1 MIKKFDLRLFS
12 IVCSFL
18 IVLYLS
24 FDFKSRL
31 DRFNNNYFEMTQNIN
46 ELRLNWN
53 EHLDILKQAI
63 IFLRFSN
70 DDIVEHLKHTTSHI
84 KDLSNKEDLK
94 DNFPIV
100 YKDFSQFEN
109 EHALVVENTYRFLM
123 INAKIKNSLFILE
136 KNLRDLGKYE
146 KVYSE
151 KYIQMLTRFMSAKNN
166 FNEDNNISK
175 ETYEYFENTKS
186 LNSMYELNFLHIKVL
201 YEELPK
207 FKILFNSIE
216 HSKLD
221 EIIDEMF
228 TDLDKE
234 SNKLKAGMQNLFFI
248 ILSAYIF
255 FFLLIVYYSVKIKND
270 TYKIVDLEKQKQK
283 NLRTDKLTGLLNRN
297 AFYEDSKNMD
307 NFSIILIDITD
318 FSDINSIAGYKGGDY
333 ILTSLCRIFKKINEF
348 EVNKKKI
355 YRVNADCFAI
365 VVETKDKFY
374 LTSMALEIISQ
385 IENSLFV
392 YEELELP
399 VYIQAGISQE
409 EPFLRNAELAILQ
422 TKNSFEKVS
431 FYTTELNNKRHSME
445 NIHMLKKVKEAL
457 KNNRIRPFFQPLV
470 DLNTKNIVKYE
481 ALVRLIADD
490 GKVIAPFFF
499 LELTKKSKLYPKI
512 TKLVIEKSIEFI
524 KKENLE
530 VSINISYPD
539 IKDKSTLNFISSI
552 LEINRDISHFITFE
566 LLESEQIQNYD
577 EVFEFINL
585 IKSYGCKL
593 AIDDFGSGYSNF
605 THIFNMNP
613 DILKIDGSLI
623 KDITTNKNSENI
635 VKAMIMLAKES
646 NIQTVAEFVD
656 SPEVDE
662 CVTKL
667 GIDFGQGYFYSPPKD
682 IL

>member
-1 MIKKFDLRLFS
+1 MINKFDFKLFS

-31 DRFNNNYFEMTQNIN
+31 DRFNNNYYDMTQNIN
-46 ELRLNWN
+46 ELRLNWHQ
-53 EHLDILKQAI
+53 HLDILKQSI

-70 DDIVEHLKHTTSHI
+70 DDIVEHLKHTNLHI
-84 KDLSNKEDLK
+84 RDLDNKKELK

-109 EHALVVENTYRFLM
+109 EYTLVTENTYSFLM

-136 KNLRDLGKYE
+136 RNLRDLGKYE
-146 KVYSE
+146 KIYGE
-151 KYIQMLTRFMSAKNN
+151 KYIQILTRFMSAKNN

-175 ETYEYFENTKS
+175 EIYEYFENTKS
-186 LNSMYELNFLHIKVL
+186 IDPMYELNFVHIKVL

-207 FKILFNSIE
+207 FKILFNNIE

-228 TDLDKE
+228 VDLDKE
-234 SNKLKAGMQNLFFI
+234 SNKLKASMRNLFLI
-248 ILSAYIF
+248 ILTAYIF
-255 FFLLIVYYSVKIKND
+255 FFLLIVYYSIKIKKD

-283 NLRTDKLTGLLNRN
+283 TLRTDKLTGLLNRN
-297 AFYEDSKNMD
+297 AFYEDSKKID
-307 NFSIILIDITD
+307 NFSVILIDITD
-318 FSDINSIAGYKGGDY
+318 FSDINSITGYKGGDY
-333 ILTSLCRIFKKINEF
+333 ILTSLCAILKKIEDF
-348 EVNKKKI
+348 DLNKKKI

-374 LTSMALEIISQ
+374 LNSMALEIISQ
-385 IENSLFV
+385 IENSLFI

-431 FYTTELNNKRHSME
+431 FYTTELNNKKNSIE
-445 NIHMLKKVKEAL
+445 NINMLKKVKEAL
-457 KNNRIRPFFQPLV
+457 KNNKIRPFFQPIV

-481 ALVRLIADD
+481 ALVRLIDD
-490 GKVIAPFFF
+490 EGKAIAPFFF

-524 KKENLE
+524 KKESLE
-530 VSINISYPD
+530 ISINISYQD
-539 IKDKSTLNFISSI
+539 IKDKSTLYFISSI

-566 LLESEQIQNYD
+566 LLESEQIENYD
-577 EVFEFINL
+577 EVFNFIDL
-585 IKSYGCKL
+585 IKNYGCKL

-605 THIFNMNP
+605 THIFKMNP

-646 NIQTVAEFVD
+646 GIQTVAEFVD
-656 SPEVDE
+656 SSEVDE
-662 CVTKL
+662 YVTKL
-667 GIDFGQGYFYSPPKD
+667 GIDFGQGYYYSPPKD

>member
-1 MIKKFDLRLFS
+1 MINKFDFRLFT
-12 IVCSFL
+12 IICSFFV
-18 IVLYLS
+18 VLYLS

-31 DRFNNNYFEMTQNIN
+31 DRFNNNYYDMTQNIN
-46 ELRLNWN
+46 ELRLNWHQ
-53 EHLDILKQAI
+53 HLNILKQSI

-70 DDIVEHLKHTTSHI
+70 DNIVEHLKHTNLHI
-84 KDLSNKEDLK
+84 KDLDNKKELK

-109 EHALVVENTYRFLM
+109 EYTLVTENTYSFLM

-136 KNLRDLGKYE
+136 RNLRDLGKYE
-146 KVYSE
+146 KIYGE
-151 KYIQMLTRFMSAKNN
+151 KYIQILTRFMSAKNN

-175 ETYEYFENTKS
+175 EIYEYFENTKS
-186 LNSMYELNFLHIKVL
+186 IDPMYELNFVHIKVL

-207 FKILFNSIE
+207 FKILFNTIE

-221 EIIDEMF
+221 DIIDEMF
-228 TDLDKE
+228 IDLDKE
-234 SNKLKAGMQNLFFI
+234 SNKLKASMQNLFLI
-248 ILSAYIF
+248 ILTAYIF
-255 FFLLIVYYSVKIKND
+255 FFLLIVYYSIKIKND

-283 NLRTDKLTGLLNRN
+283 TLRTDKLTGLLNRN
-297 AFYEDSKNMD
+297 AFYEDSKSIND
-307 NFSIILIDITD
+307 FSVILIDITD

-333 ILTSLCRIFKKINEF
+333 ILNSLCEIFKRVKKFDI
-348 EVNKKKI
+348 NKKKI

-374 LTSMALEIISQ
+374 LNSMALEIITQ
-385 IENSLFV
+385 IENSLFI

-422 TKNSFEKVS
+422 TKNSFDKVS
-431 FYTTELNNKRHSME
+431 FYTSELNNKKHSIE
-445 NIHMLKKVKEAL
+445 NINMLKKVKEAL
-457 KNNRIRPFFQPLV
+457 KNNKIRPFFQPLV
-470 DLNTKNIVKYE
+470 DLKTKNIVKYE
-481 ALVRLIADD
+481 ALVRLIDD
-490 GKVIAPFFF
+490 EGKAIAPFFF

-524 KKENLE
+524 KKENLG
-530 VSINISYPD
+530 VSINISYQD
-539 IKDKSTLNFISSI
+539 IKDKSTLYFISSI

-566 LLESEQIQNYD
+566 LLESEQIENYD
-577 EVFEFINL
+577 EVFKFIDL

-613 DILKIDGSLI
+613 DILKLDGSLI

-646 NIQTVAEFVD
+646 GIQTVAEFVD
-656 SPEVDE
+656 SLEVDE
-662 CVTKL
+662 YITKL
-667 GIDFGQGYFYSPPKD
+667 GIDFGQGYFYSPAKD

>member
-1 MIKKFDLRLFS
+1 MINKFDFKLFS

-31 DRFNNNYFEMTQNIN
+31 DRFNNNYYDMTQNIN

-53 EHLDILKQAI
+53 QHLDILKQSI

-70 DDIVEHLKHTTSHI
+70 DAIIEHLKHTNLNI
-84 KDLSNKEDLK
+84 KDLNNKSELK

-100 YKDFSQFEN
+100 YKDFSQFEY
-109 EHALVVENTYRFLM
+109 EYALVVENTYNFLM

-136 KNLRDLGKYE
+136 RNLRDLGKYE
-146 KVYSE
+146 KIYGE
-151 KYIQMLTRFMSAKNN
+151 KYIQILTRFMSAKNN

-175 ETYEYFENTKS
+175 EIYEYFENTKS
-186 LNSMYELNFLHIKVL
+186 LNSMNELNFVHIKLL

-207 FKILFNSIE
+207 FKVLFNTIE

-221 EIIDEMF
+221 EIIDEMSI
-228 TDLDKE
+228 DLDKE
-234 SNKLKAGMQNLFFI
+234 SNKLKASMQNLFFI
-248 ILSAYIF
+248 ILTAYIF
-255 FFLLIVYYSVKIKND
+255 FFMLIVFYSVKIKRD

-283 NLRTDKLTGLLNRN
+283 TLRSDKLTGLLNRN
-297 AFYEDSKNMD
+297 AFYEDSKKID
-307 NFSIILIDITD
+307 DFSVILIDITD
-318 FSDINSIAGYKGGDY
+318 FSDINSITGYKGGDY
-333 ILTSLCRIFKKINEF
+333 ILTSLCRILKNIKEF
-348 EVNKKKI
+348 ELNKKKI

-374 LTSMALEIISQ
+374 LSSMALEIISQ
-385 IENSLFV
+385 IENSLFI

-422 TKNSFEKVS
+422 TKNSFEKIS
-431 FYTTELNNKRHSME
+431 FYTTELNNKKHSIE
-445 NIHMLKKVKEAL
+445 NINMLKKVKEAL
-457 KNNRIRPFFQPLV
+457 KNNKIRPFFQPLV
-470 DLNTKNIVKYE
+470 DLRTKTIVKYE
-481 ALVRLIADD
+481 ALVRLIDDD
-490 GKVIAPFFF
+490 GKAIAPFFF
-499 LELTKKSKLYPKI
+499 LELTKKSKLYPNI

-524 KKENLE
+524 QKENLE
-530 VSINISYPD
+530 VSINISYQD
-539 IKDKSTLNFISSI
+539 IKDKTTLNFIASI
-552 LEINRDISHFITFE
+552 LEINRNISYLITFE
-566 LLESEQIQNYD
+566 LLESEQIENYD
-577 EVFEFINL
+577 EVFKFIDL

-613 DILKIDGSLI
+613 DILKLDGSLI

-646 NIQTVAEFVD
+646 GIQTVAEFVD
-656 SPEVDE
+656 SSEVDE
-662 CVTKL
+662 YVTKL
-667 GIDFGQGYFYSPPKD
+667 GINFGQGYYYSPPKD

>member
-1 MIKKFDLRLFS
+1 MINKFDFKLFS

-31 DRFNNNYFEMTQNIN
+31 DRFNNNYYDMTQNIN
-46 ELRLNWN
+46 ELRLNWHQ
-53 EHLDILKQAI
+53 HLDTLKQSI

-70 DDIVEHLKHTTSHI
+70 DNIIEHIKHTNSHI
-84 KDLSNKEDLK
+84 KDLDNKIELK

-109 EHALVVENTYRFLM
+109 EYEFVTENTYDFLM

-136 KNLRDLGKYE
+136 RNLRDLGKYE
-146 KVYSE
+146 KIYGE
-151 KYIQMLTRFMSAKNN
+151 KYIQILTRFMSAKNN

-175 ETYEYFENTKS
+175 EIYEYFENTKS
-186 LNSMYELNFLHIKVL
+186 IDPMYELNFVHIKVL

-207 FKILFNSIE
+207 FKILFNTIE

-228 TDLDKE
+228 VDLDKE
-234 SNKLKAGMQNLFFI
+234 SNKLKASMQNLFFI
-248 ILSAYIF
+248 ILTAYIF
-255 FFLLIVYYSVKIKND
+255 FFLLIVYYSIKIKKD

-283 NLRTDKLTGLLNRN
+283 TLRTDKLTGLLNRN
-297 AFYEDSKNMD
+297 AFYEDSKKID
-307 NFSIILIDITD
+307 NFSVILIDITD

-333 ILTSLCRIFKKINEF
+333 ILNSLCEILKKIEDF
-348 EVNKKKI
+348 DLNKKKI

-374 LTSMALEIISQ
+374 LNSMALEIISQ
-385 IENSLFV
+385 IENSLFI

-431 FYTTELNNKRHSME
+431 FYTTELNNKKHSIE
-445 NIHMLKKVKEAL
+445 NINMLKKVKEAL
-457 KNNRIRPFFQPLV
+457 KNNKIRPFFQPIV

-481 ALVRLIADD
+481 ALVRLIDD
-490 GKVIAPFFF
+490 EGKAIAPFFF

-524 KKENLE
+524 KKENLG
-530 VSINISYPD
+530 VSINISYQD
-539 IKDKSTLNFISSI
+539 IKDKSTLYFISSI
-552 LEINRDISHFITFE
+552 LEINRNISHFITFE
-566 LLESEQIQNYD
+566 LLESEQIENYD
-577 EVFEFINL
+577 EVFSFIEL

-613 DILKIDGSLI
+613 DILKLDGSLI
-623 KDITTNKNSENI
+623 KDINTNKNSENI

-646 NIQTVAEFVD
+646 GIQTVAEFVD
-656 SPEVDE
+656 SSEVDE
-662 CVTKL
+662 YITKL
-667 GIDFGQGYFYSPPKD
+667 GIDFGQGYYYSPPKD

>member
-1 MIKKFDLRLFS
+1 MINKFDFKLFS

-31 DRFNNNYFEMTQNIN
+31 DRFNNNYYDMTQNIN
-46 ELRLNWN
+46 ELRLNWHQ
-53 EHLDILKQAI
+53 HLDTLKQSI

-70 DDIVEHLKHTTSHI
+70 DDIIEHLKHTNLHI
-84 KDLSNKEDLK
+84 KDLDNKKELK

-100 YKDFSQFEN
+100 YKDFLQFEN
-109 EHALVVENTYRFLM
+109 EYEFVTENTYNFLM
-123 INAKIKNSLFILE
+123 INAKVKNSLFILE

-146 KVYSE
+146 KIYGE
-151 KYIQMLTRFMSAKNN
+151 KYIQILTRFMSAKNN

-175 ETYEYFENTKS
+175 EIYEYFENTKS
-186 LNSMYELNFLHIKVL
+186 IDPMYELNFVHIKVL

-207 FKILFNSIE
+207 FKVLFNTIE

-228 TDLDKE
+228 DDLDIE
-234 SNKLKAGMQNLFFI
+234 SNRLKDSMQNLFLI
-248 ILSAYIF
+248 ILTAYIF
-255 FFLLIVYYSVKIKND
+255 FFLLIVYYSIKIKKD

-297 AFYEDSKNMD
+297 AFYEDSKKID
-307 NFSIILIDITD
+307 DFSVILIDITD

-333 ILTSLCRIFKKINEF
+333 ILNSLCEIFKRVKEF
-348 EVNKKKI
+348 DLNKKKI

-374 LTSMALEIISQ
+374 LNSMALEIISQ
-385 IENSLFV
+385 IENSLFI

-431 FYTTELNNKRHSME
+431 FYTSELNNKKHSIE
-445 NIHMLKKVKEAL
+445 NINMLKKVKEAL
-457 KNNRIRPFFQPLV
+457 KNNKIRPFFQPLV
-470 DLNTKNIVKYE
+470 DLKTKNIVKYE
-481 ALVRLIADD
+481 ALVRLIDDD
-490 GKVIAPFFF
+490 GKAIAPFFF

-524 KKENLE
+524 KKESLE
-530 VSINISYPD
+530 VSINISYQD
-539 IKDKSTLNFISSI
+539 IKDKSTLYFISSI

-566 LLESEQIQNYD
+566 LLESEQIENYD
-577 EVFEFINL
+577 EVFNFIDL

-613 DILKIDGSLI
+613 DILKLDGSLI
-623 KDITTNKNSENI
+623 KDINTNKNSENI

-646 NIQTVAEFVD
+646 GIQTVAEFVD
-656 SPEVDE
+656 SSEVDE
-662 CVTKL
+662 YVTKL
-667 GIDFGQGYFYSPPKD
+667 GIDFGQGYYYSPPKD